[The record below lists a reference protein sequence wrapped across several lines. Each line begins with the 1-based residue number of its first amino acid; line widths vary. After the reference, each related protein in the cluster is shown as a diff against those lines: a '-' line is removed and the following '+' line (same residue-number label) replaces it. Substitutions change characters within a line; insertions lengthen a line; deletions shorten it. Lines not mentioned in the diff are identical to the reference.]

1 MIVPAQLLYTR
12 TAMEWMSTWA
22 SREAREQGH
31 HWFGGEHL
39 LLAISRE
46 PSIAHD
52 VLGELGVTQERL

>member
-12 TAMEWMSTWA
+12 TAMEWMTTWA

-46 PSIAHD
+46 PSMALLH
-52 VLGELGVTQERL
+52 LL